1 MKLNRIEN
9 QWCLDQI
16 DRLKQ
21 CIVTKDYIRDIG
33 VKKASESY
41 HVADQEILDI
51 CFSILLV
58 QCGYQIP
65 KTYWSAGDYV
75 SLIDFITRGELE
87 VSYDD

>member
-1 MKLNRIEN
+1 MKVNRIEN

-21 CIVTKDYIRDIG
+21 CIVTKDYMKETRKG
-33 VKKASESY
+33 YESY
-41 HVADQEILDI
+41 READQEILDI

-75 SLIDFITRGELE
+75 SLIDLITREELE